1 MLVQMSAS
9 RRASRGF
16 HRLVRLIVTR
26 IPTGLVLALMLT
38 GGAAAGPFE
47 DGLAADDRGDYATAA
62 RLYRLAAEQGVAEA
76 GDLYGDGL
84 AAADRGDY
92 ATAARLYRLAAE
104 QGLAEAQNNLG
115 VLYGDGKGVAQ
126 DYTEAVK
133 WYRLAA
139 EQGSAEAQNNLGALY
154 GDGKGVAQDYT
165 EAVKWYR
172 LAAEQGVAEA
182 QNNLGALYGDGKGV
196 PQDYVQA
203 DMWFNL
209 AASKSSRI
217 RDMAISDREAV
228 ASKMTPEQ
236 LAEAQRL
243 AREWMPK

>member
-1 MLVQMSAS
+1 MSAS

-16 HRLVRLIVTR
+16 HRLARLFVTR

-104 QGLAEAQNNLG
+104 QGLAEAQNHLG
-115 VLYGDGKGVAQ
+115 ALYGDGKGVPQ

-139 EQGSAEAQNNLGALY
+139 EDGAANAQDNLGRMYAM
-154 GDGKGVAQDYT
+154 GF
-165 EAVKWYR
+165 
-172 LAAEQGVAEA
+172 
-182 QNNLGALYGDGKGV
+182 GV
-196 PQDYVQA
+196 PRDYVQA
-203 DMWFNL
+203 HMWFNL

-217 RDMAISDREAV
+217 LDMAISDREAV
-228 ASKMTPEQ
+228 ESKMTPEQ